1 MTACQ
6 EEMSL
11 LEPSGTGAPKAV
23 PRSRK
28 AEATGAGGSEPPV
41 ASKKARGGDGTT
53 TGGAVDLT

>member
-1 MTACQ
+1 
-6 EEMSL
+6 MSL

-28 AEATGAGGSEPPV
+28 AEAAGAGGSEPPV